1 MSDGDENYGE
11 KKEPKNAILFGNKV
25 FVDVIS

>member
-1 MSDGDENYGE
+1 MWDGDENSGE
-11 KKEPKNAILFGNKV
+11 KKEPTWSDFGNKV

>member
-1 MSDGDENYGE
+1 MSDGDENCGE
-11 KKEPKNAILFGNKV
+11 KKEPTWSYFGNKV